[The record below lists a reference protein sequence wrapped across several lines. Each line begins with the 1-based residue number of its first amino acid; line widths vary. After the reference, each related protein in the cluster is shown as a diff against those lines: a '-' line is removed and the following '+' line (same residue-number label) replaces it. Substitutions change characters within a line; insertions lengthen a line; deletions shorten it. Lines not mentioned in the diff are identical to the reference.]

1 MGAAGLSSQR
11 ASLTH
16 LETQQR
22 SVGVG
27 VGWKS
32 GPGRPEMA
40 DCPFSEPE

>member
-1 MGAAGLSSQR
+1 MGVPGLSSQR

-16 LETQQR
+16 LATQQR

-32 GPGRPEMA
+32 GPGRPEMT
-40 DCPFSEPE
+40 DCSFSEPE